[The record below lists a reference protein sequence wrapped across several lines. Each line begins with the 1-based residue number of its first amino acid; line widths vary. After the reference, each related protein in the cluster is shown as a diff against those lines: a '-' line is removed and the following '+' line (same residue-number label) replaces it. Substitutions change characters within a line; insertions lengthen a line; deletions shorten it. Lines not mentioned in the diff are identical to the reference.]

1 MMEGVPYAGTT
12 VFCPADGHSALLR
25 TVTAIEMAIVWEEE
39 ICSLISSKMGN
50 VQTFGSDIPIFPV
63 WKSELLL
70 WILRYFGSELY

>member
-50 VQTFGSDIPIFPV
+50 V
-63 WKSELLL
+63 
-70 WILRYFGSELY
+70 